1 MSHHLTV
8 RFRVERYLPFRSVKS
23 LLHSPIVARKTRGS
37 KAAFLR
43 TPLAFINGGVSLIL
57 LVDCLI
63 VLNLFTATWRH
74 VLRIGNK
81 SERHFRR
88 YQCIPHLQAAA
99 GEPRLYT
106 GFANAEHLRRFGDTE
121 LLHVPQYEH
130 GTIFFRE

>member
-1 MSHHLTV
+1 MSRHLTV
-8 RFRVERYLPFRSVKS
+8 RFRVERYLPFRNVKS
-23 LLHSPIVARKTRGS
+23 LRHSRIIARKTLGS
-37 KAAFLR
+37 KPRSFAR
-43 TPLAFINGGVSLIL
+43 RSHSSRGGVSSIL
-57 LVDCLI
+57 PSI

-88 YQCIPHLQAAA
+88 YQCIPHLQAGA
-99 GEPRLYT
+99 GEPRLHT